1 MGSGEPGVIS
11 VCFSFTEN
19 GESAQGDVFSLKSLS
34 SDVKFKCA
42 CLVRKQDR
50 SSVVL
55 RVILTFKIHYSQF
68 R

>member
-50 SSVVL
+50 SSVVFESY
-55 RVILTFKIHYSQF
+55 INF
-68 R
+68 

>member
-1 MGSGEPGVIS
+1 MGSEEPGVIS
-11 VCFSFTEN
+11 VCFSFTQN

-50 SSVVL
+50 SLVVFESY
-55 RVILTFKIHYSQF
+55 INF
-68 R
+68 